1 ARDCRECDLSSLGA
15 ADPVGLHRLDFFRPV
30 ELFESAEQAIRI
42 LRYPKHPLIEF
53 LLCDFGSAALAP
65 AIHDVFIGDA
75 GFAARTPV
83 HRHEGFVSQAG
94 VEHLHEDPLRPFVI
108 VRIGRVDFARP
119 VVHSADL
126 LKLALEIFDVS
137 LCADG
142 RMNAFLNRII
152 FGWRAE
158 RVPTHRMEHIETLEP
173 LVPRPAIRQDITAPV
188 SYVQSG
194 TRRVRKHIETIIFR
208 AWIIVLRLVNTLRSP
223 VFAPLRLDFPRAVV
237 FSRHN
242 PMIITYPPG
251 CLCWVFA
258 IVRPQRIG
266 AAVHRHL
273 VLRLRSSNGSRYT
286 LFRLRESLEEYAS
299 Q

>member
-1 ARDCRECDLSSLGA
+1 MLRTIGRDCRECDLSSLGA

-30 ELFESAEQAIRI
+30 QFFESAEQAISI
-42 LRYPKHPLIEF
+42 LRDAKHPLVEF

-65 AIHDVFIGDA
+65 AIHDVFISDA

-158 RVPTHRMEHIETLEP
+158 RVPTHRMEYIETLEP
-173 LVPRPAIRQDITAPV
+173 FVSGPAVRQDITAPMP
-188 SYVQSG
+188 YMQSRP
-194 TRRVRKHIETIIFR
+194 RRVRKHIEAVIFR
-208 AWIIVLRLVNTLRSP
+208 ARIIVLRLMETIRGPVSP
-223 VFAPLRLDFPRAVV
+223 PLRLDLPRAVV
-237 FSRHN
+237 LCRHN
-242 PMIITYPPG
+242 PMIITYGAG
-251 CLCWVFA
+251 CLC
-258 IVRPQRIG
+258 RPYALVV
-266 AAVHRHL
+266 AAVPTPR
-273 VLRLRSSNGSRYT
+273 VRDTRRIENGGCRRRL
-286 LFRLRESLEEYAS
+286 
-299 Q
+299 